1 MRTLQR
7 VKTIVILFILLL
19 LVSPVALARDY
30 IEVWPEG
37 WSDIST
43 FFRTSIFADRFFVVN
58 DQAGTGI
65 LSVDGLYFK
74 ELDLSYRFVQGDTVV
89 EHIVLKPKAEIE
101 SAFMSVDQANGRHI
115 LWLER
120 SPEGNSINYTKVTVP
135 YLGHEIWP
143 IVETHHT
150 IQDLAAFQEG
160 ETTHLVWSERDGY
173 FQIKYAQVKQGELLV
188 LETVTDTEDLS
199 VRPSITVDAAG
210 TPHIT
215 WLEATMIGFDLRYSK
230 RLEGGWTPYR
240 KVGEGSVQ
248 DLQQGGGIAMASFN
262 REVYILW
269 STMPHNSSSLFV
281 HLAIVD
287 QNGNISTPERLT
299 LGTKAQFVT
308 SALEPEIVWQGVG
321 PFGAQ
326 VNHAYLKDGRL
337 HEITNLTVGRKGAF
351 RPEAFA
357 KGEFRYVY
365 WLQAQA
371 EPGFTVSGINNEF
384 AKAISIWRKVG
395 LDEEAPMIHL
405 LFLFMSTLMLAGV
418 YTVTNGGVLII
429 AGVIYSVLQRFGAY
443 SKQPLFYQVALL
455 ATILIVLR
463 RLPIPAGN
471 PEFFGLVHY
480 GLSYALATVGTFLIL
495 RKVKQ
500 RGFFLTLSVLLVWML
515 LFQFFALVPQSILT

>member
-1 MRTLQR
+1 MRFLQR
-7 VKTIVILFILLL
+7 VKTIAILFILFF
-19 LVSPVALARDY
+19 LVSPTVLARDY
-30 IEVWPEG
+30 IEVWPKG
-37 WSDIST
+37 WSDIT
-43 FFRTSIFADRFFVVN
+43 TLFQTSIFADRFFVVN

-65 LSVDGLYFK
+65 LSADGVYFK
-74 ELDLSYRFVQGDTVV
+74 ELDLSYRFIQGDAVV
-89 EHIVLKPKAEIE
+89 EHIVLRPKAEIE
-101 SAFMSVDQANGRHI
+101 SAFMGVDQANGRHV

-120 SPEGNSINYTKVTVP
+120 SAEGNKINYTKVTVP
-135 YLGHEIWP
+135 YLSHEIWP
-143 IVETHHT
+143 IVETRNT
-150 IQDLAAFQEG
+150 IQDLVAYEDG
-160 ETTHLVWSERDGY
+160 DTTHLVWSERDGY
-173 FQIKYAQVKQGELLV
+173 FQIKYAQVKQGELLS

-199 VRPSITVDAAG
+199 VRPSIAVDATG

-215 WLEATMIGFDLRYSK
+215 WLEATMIGFDLRYS
-230 RLEGGWTPYR
+230 RRVQNSWTPYR

-248 DLQQGGGIAMASFN
+248 DLQQGGSIAMANFGQ
-262 REVYILW
+262 EVYILW

-287 QNGNISTPERLT
+287 QSGTISPPERLT

-308 SALEPEIVWQGVG
+308 GALEPEIVWQGVG

-326 VNHAYLKDGRL
+326 VNHASLRDGRL
-337 HEITNLTVGRKGAF
+337 QEITNLTVGRKGAF

-371 EPGFTVSGINNEF
+371 EPGFKVSGINNEF

-395 LDEEAPMIHL
+395 LDEEAPIIHV

-429 AGVIYSVLQRFGAY
+429 AGVIYSVLQRFGTY
-443 SKQPLFYQVALL
+443 RKQPLFYQVALL

-471 PEFFGLVHY
+471 PEFFGLIHY

-500 RGFFLTLSVLLVWML
+500 RGFFLTLSVLLIWML
-515 LFQFFALVPQSILT
+515 LFQFFALIPQSILA